1 MKTGGISNTATIR
14 QSSADAVGC
23 LGVLGKYTDGLRA
36 TDRSLA
42 VSGRN
47 LAVSILGWETVSQT
61 LFVNGGS
68 VMTGDGQ
75 DSH

>member
-1 MKTGGISNTATIR
+1 MKTGGISNTATRR
-14 QSSADAVGC
+14 QCSADAVGC

-47 LAVSILGWETVSQT
+47 LALSMLGWGTVSQT
-61 LFVNGGS
+61 MFVNGGPI
-68 VMTGDGQ
+68 MAGDSQ